1 MRSYNLRT
9 GGFLAESA
17 SEANLEFPGQA
28 PIPELDHDTPPS
40 EEAGTSNFKRFFLDI
55 IETLLLSA
63 ILFIVINAVTARVRV
78 DGYSMVP
85 TFQGGE
91 FIIVSKM
98 TYKFGELS
106 RGDILV
112 FHQPRDPDQD
122 YIKRVIGLPGETVRV
137 NNEQV
142 LIDGQALDDPYI
154 NEAPRYT
161 GSWVVPE
168 GMVFVLGDNR
178 NNSSD
183 SHSWGPLSMN
193 NVIGRAIFVYW
204 PFSSLGKIEHPE
216 VVLAAP

>member
-1 MRSYNLRT
+1 M
-9 GGFLAESA
+9 
-17 SEANLEFPGQA
+17 EFPDQA
-28 PIPELDHDTPPS
+28 PNPGLDHDTPPS

-63 ILFIVINAVTARVRV
+63 ILFVVINAVTARVRV

-98 TYKFGELS
+98 TYRFGEPS

-122 YIKRVIGLPGETVRV
+122 YIKRVIGLPGETVWV
-137 NNEQV
+137 NNGQV
-142 LIDGQALDDPYI
+142 LIDGQVLDEPYL
-154 NEAPRYT
+154 NDVPRYS
-161 GSWVVPE
+161 GSWSVPE
-168 GMVFVLGDNR
+168 GMIFVLGDNR

-193 NVIGRAIFVYW
+193 NVIGRAVFVYW

>member
-1 MRSYNLRT
+1 M
-9 GGFLAESA
+9 
-17 SEANLEFPGQA
+17 EFPGQA
-28 PIPELDHDTPPS
+28 PNPELDHDIPPS
-40 EEAGTSNFKRFFLDI
+40 EEAGASNFKRFFLDI

-122 YIKRVIGLPGETVRV
+122 YIKRVIGLPGETVWV
-137 NNEQV
+137 NNGQV
-142 LIDGQALDDPYI
+142 LIDGQVLDEPEMH
-154 NEAPRYT
+154 EAPRYT

-193 NVIGRAIFVYW
+193 NVIGRAVFVYW

>member
-1 MRSYNLRT
+1 M
-9 GGFLAESA
+9 
-17 SEANLEFPGQA
+17 EFPGQA
-28 PIPELDHDTPPS
+28 PNPELDYDIPSS
-40 EEAGTSNFKRFFLDI
+40 EEAGASNFKRFFLDI

-122 YIKRVIGLPGETVRV
+122 YIKRVIGLPGETVWV
-137 NNEQV
+137 NNGQV
-142 LIDGQALDDPYI
+142 LIDGQVLDEPYI
-154 NEAPRYT
+154 HEAPRYT

-193 NVIGRAIFVYW
+193 NVIGRAVFVYW